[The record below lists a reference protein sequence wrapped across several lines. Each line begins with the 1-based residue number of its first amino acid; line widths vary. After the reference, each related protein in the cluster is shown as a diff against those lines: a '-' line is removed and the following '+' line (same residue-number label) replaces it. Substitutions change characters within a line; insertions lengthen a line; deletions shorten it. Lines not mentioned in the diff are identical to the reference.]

1 MIFTGE
7 YTISTGEYMIFTGE
21 RMTREY
27 INVFNREHD
36 FHTRVRS

>member
-36 FHTRVRS
+36 FDTRVRS